1 MNLKNKTISFLGDS
15 ITEGCGASSVEKRF
29 DEVLMEMAELADVNN
44 YGIGG
49 TRIAR
54 QQKINPDTVVWDE
67 NSYCERFDKVEEAD
81 IIVVFGGTND
91 YGHGD
96 APFGAFDDR
105 TPDTYCGA
113 LHYLMSNLIKK
124 FPKSDVVFITP
135 LHREG
140 ENTPNKSNGLTLKAY
155 VDMIK
160 QTAEYYSL
168 PVLDLYANGGI
179 CPDIPEQ
186 KELYTVDGLHPN
198 DLGYERIAKK
208 LKTFLELL

>member
-15 ITEGCGASSVEKRF
+15 ITEGHGASCVEKRF
-29 DEVLMEMAELADVNN
+29 SEVLMEMAELADINN

-54 QQKINPDTVVWDE
+54 QQKINPDTLVWDE
-67 NSYCERFDKVEEAD
+67 NSFCERFDKVEEAD

-96 APFGAFDDR
+96 APFGTFEDR
-105 TPDTYCGA
+105 SPDTYCGA
-113 LHYLMSNLIKK
+113 LHYLMSNMIKK
-124 FPKSDVVFITP
+124 FPKSEIVFVTP
-135 LHREG
+135 LHRADG
-140 ENTPNKSNGLTLKAY
+140 NNINSSNGLTLKPYA
-155 VDMIK
+155 DMIK

-168 PVLDLYANGGI
+168 PVLDLYANSGI
-179 CPDIPEQ
+179 CPEIQEQ
-186 KELYTVDGLHPN
+186 NELYTVDGLHPN
-198 DLGYERIAKK
+198 DFGYERVAKK

>member
-96 APFGAFDDR
+96 APFGTFDDR

-113 LHYLMSNLIKK
+113 LLS
-124 FPKSDVVFITP
+124 
-135 LHREG
+135 
-140 ENTPNKSNGLTLKAY
+140 
-155 VDMIK
+155 
-160 QTAEYYSL
+160 
-168 PVLDLYANGGI
+168 
-179 CPDIPEQ
+179 
-186 KELYTVDGLHPN
+186 
-198 DLGYERIAKK
+198 YE
-208 LKTFLELL
+208 

>member
-15 ITEGCGASSVEKRF
+15 ITEGHGASCVEKRF
-29 DEVLMEMAELADVNN
+29 SEVLMEMAELADINN

-54 QQKINPDTVVWDE
+54 QQKINPDTLVWDE
-67 NSYCERFDKVEEAD
+67 NSFCERFDKVEEAD

-96 APFGAFDDR
+96 APFGTFEDR
-105 TPDTYCGA
+105 SPDTYCGA
-113 LHYLMSNLIKK
+113 LHYLMSNMIKK
-124 FPKSDVVFITP
+124 FPKSEIVFVTP
-135 LHREG
+135 LHRADG
-140 ENTPNKSNGLTLKAY
+140 NNINSSNGLTLKPYA
-155 VDMIK
+155 DMIK

-168 PVLDLYANGGI
+168 PVLDLYANSGI
-179 CPDIPEQ
+179 CPEIQEQ
-186 KELYTVDGLHPN
+186 NELYTVDGLHPN
-198 DLGYERIAKK
+198 DFGYERLAKK